1 MERRRLGLASTN
13 MLLCRAERKTWQ
25 KEQWKKIRGR
35 FPGLLE
41 SRGSLAAVAG
51 AAAGLGVSCEQRS
64 VAPVPRVCSC
74 CAKGFLTSG
83 RDSGGLQEAHCC

>member
-1 MERRRLGLASTN
+1 MERRRVGLASTN

-25 KEQWKKIRGR
+25 KEQWKKIRCR

-41 SRGSLAAVAG
+41 SCDSLAALSG
-51 AAAGLGVSCEQRS
+51 FGREQCVSRERRS
-64 VAPVPRVCSC
+64 VAPVPCGCSC

-83 RDSGGLQEAHCC
+83 RDS